1 MNKKQFKKYYSI
13 IRSDVNKH
21 NYVRLETEI
30 FPEFNPFLYKEKTL
44 IRNALNSFLY
54 RESTYLWKTL
64 SDRKSIINLKHTIE
78 QGRKYDR

>member
-13 IRSDVNKH
+13 IRSDANKH

-30 FPEFNPFLYKEKTL
+30 FPEFNSLLYKEKTL
-44 IRNALNSFLY
+44 IRNAINSFLY

-64 SDRKSIINLKHTIE
+64 KDRKAIINLRHTIE
-78 QGRKYDR
+78 QRKLYA